1 MYLVQN
7 RNEVM
12 RAIRPCIHRIPIL
25 YVLRLRASFY
35 SMQTAIF
42 LLLLFLFCLFFAM
55 IHSCKFM
62 NGIWW
67 WKQSWRSRAATT
79 TRITHGKSRYI
90 QHVCLKDETLCE
102 QCAKT
107 LNICMGECLCLT
119 LANQQQCSSR
129 KKVVQFDRLV
139 CAFSHAME
147 IVNAPARIV
156 SIRPLPRGSSS
167 LPMAM
172 IKKVLF
178 DSPTS
183 TSHGKHIQFKVRSYI
198 IIANDYHATSN
209 LSEHR
214 VRSINGRKTYHLVVF
229 ARARQTIR

>member
-42 LLLLFLFCLFFAM
+42 FLLLFLFCLFFAM

-129 KKVVQFDRLV
+129 KKSFNLIVWSALFLMLWKLWMHPQGSCPYVHCPVVALHSQWQWKKK
-139 CAFSHAME
+139 CYST
-147 IVNAPARIV
+147 
-156 SIRPLPRGSSS
+156 LPHPHR
-167 LPMAM
+167 MA
-172 IKKVLF
+172 
-178 DSPTS
+178 S
-183 TSHGKHIQFKVRSYI
+183 TFNSKSVHI
-198 IIANDYHATSN
+198 
-209 LSEHR
+209 
-214 VRSINGRKTYHLVVF
+214 
-229 ARARQTIR
+229 